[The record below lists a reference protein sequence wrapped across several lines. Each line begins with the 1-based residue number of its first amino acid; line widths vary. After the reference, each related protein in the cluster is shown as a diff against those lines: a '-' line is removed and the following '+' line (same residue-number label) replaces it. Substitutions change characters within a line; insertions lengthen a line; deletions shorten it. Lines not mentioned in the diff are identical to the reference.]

1 MEDFFATLNKT
12 ATQTKITQPVSA
24 LPKIWIGYIFAGTF
38 LLAEII
44 EAYRGYVDKIS
55 PLLILISLS
64 GIAYWMFCIHRFH
77 KILNQMDISYEITP
91 GMAVGYHFIPFFNFY
106 WIFKWPSVLSRFINI
121 RGNIKIVS
129 GSILGFLLLMAY
141 LINGYIDS
149 AIGLAFIFGIGMYIT
164 KRLHHEIQK
173 AETHAEIEETC
184 MTELPNKNSDQREV
198 FQDTN
203 PEFPQSKTKTLCNP
217 TNHLVR
223 GSTFAGRYQIIEELG
238 IGGRGR
244 VYKAYD
250 LDLEEKVALK
260 LIKPE
265 IAADEN
271 TIQRFR
277 NELKIARKI
286 AHKNVCRMFD
296 LGKEGDNYY
305 ISMEYVSGEDLKS
318 TVRRVGPLSTGK
330 AIFIAKQVCHGLS
343 EAHRQGIIHRD
354 LKPQNIM
361 IDREGNVRVMDFGIA
376 RSMEAKGLTEDGL
389 VMGTPEYMA
398 PEQVEGRKADKR
410 SDIYSM
416 GVILY
421 ELMTGQV
428 PFDGLT
434 PMSVASKHLTKRPRE
449 PRELN
454 SQVPIN
460 LSEVIMR
467 CMEKEKGRRYQ
478 NIEELLFR
486 LTEIEKGMPS
496 TDTIKPERKPITS
509 KEITISFNLRKLLIP
524 VSLVATVIMIGVL
537 TWKLVL
543 NPKTEKEFF
552 SSAPSKEEALS
563 AEQNHLIDEDSISP
577 ASKNPDPD
585 KPKKITA
592 TQEAQ
597 PVPAKKQEAPV
608 VKPKSKEKDQRKMDI
623 LAILDKGIESFNH
636 EQYEECIKQM
646 EEVLRTDAG
655 NESAQHYLAEAIKKN
670 EIKITQEEI
679 AHRIHLSQAA
689 YQSGDYQEC
698 LRQSKQVLSLDPKN
712 SEAKKY
718 SDLANVKIIP
728 GQIGNII
735 QLYIQSINENMLNNF
750 YQNRCSA
757 TLYQKLREEV
767 ELISSQFDNFE
778 AQASDITLRFK
789 ENDRM
794 EVRFANITTGVSKK
808 DKSRQVIFEGTYFW
822 ELEKKE
828 GRWKII
834 DIKIQN
840 PDRFQP
846 EFPQAEP

>member
-1 MEDFFATLNKT
+1 MEDF
-12 ATQTKITQPVSA
+12 TKITRPVSA
-24 LPKIWIGYIFAGTF
+24 LPKVWIGFIIAGIFLT
-38 LLAEII
+38 AEII
-44 EAYRGYVDKIS
+44 EGYRDYVESIS
-55 PLLILISLS
+55 PLLIFISLS
-64 GIAYWMFCIHRFH
+64 GIVYWMFCIHRIH
-77 KILNQMDISYEITP
+77 KILNQLDSSYEITP
-91 GMAVGYHFIPFFNFY
+91 GMAVGYHFLPFFNFY
-106 WIFKWPSVLSRFINI
+106 WLFKWPIVLSKFINS
-121 RGNIKIVS
+121 RGNIKMVS
-129 GSILGFLLLMAY
+129 GYMLGFLLLMAY

-149 AIGLAFIFGIGMYIT
+149 TIGLALIFGIGIYMT
-164 KRLHHEIQK
+164 KQLRRETQK
-173 AETHAEIEETC
+173 TVTHTEVEETC
-184 MTELPNKNSDQREV
+184 TTDLPKENSYQREV
-198 FQDTN
+198 FQDTY

-217 TNHLVR
+217 INQLVR

-330 AIFIAKQVCHGLS
+330 AIFIAKQVCLGLS

-361 IDREGNVRVMDFGIA
+361 INREGNVRVMDFGIA

-454 SQVPIN
+454 SQVPIK

-478 NIEELLFR
+478 TIEELLFR
-486 LTEIEKGMPS
+486 LTEIERGMPS

-509 KEITISFNLRKLLIP
+509 KEITISFNLRKLFIP
-524 VSLVATVIMIGVL
+524 VSLVATMIMIGFL
-537 TWKLVL
+537 AWKLVL
-543 NPKTEKEFF
+543 NPKTEKEFP

-563 AEQNHLIDEDSISP
+563 AEQSHLKDEDSISP

-585 KPKKITA
+585 EPKKITA

-597 PVPAKKQEAPV
+597 PIPAKKQEAPV
-608 VKPKSKEKDQRKMDI
+608 VKPIRKEKDQRKMDI
-623 LAILDKGIESFNH
+623 LAKLDKGIESFNH

-655 NESAQHYLAEAIKKN
+655 NESAQHYLEEAIKKN

-679 AHRIHLSQAA
+679 SHRIHLAQAA
-689 YQSGDYQEC
+689 YQNGNYQEC

-712 SEAKKY
+712 LEAKKY
-718 SDLANVKIIP
+718 SDLTNVKIIP

-735 QLYIQSINENMLNNF
+735 HLYIQSINENILNNF

-757 TLYQKLREEV
+757 NLYQKLRKEV
-767 ELISSQFDNFE
+767 ELITSQFDNFE
-778 AQASDITLRFK
+778 SQASDITLRFR

-794 EVRFANITTGVSKK
+794 EVRFANITTGMSKK

-822 ELEKKE
+822 ELQKKE

-846 EFPQAEP
+846 ESPQVEP